1 MSLKLKSS
9 GNQQVKLKLSNIK
22 KGISNPKP
30 LLKRIGVL
38 ILNEVNKNFVRG
50 SNDGNAWTPN
60 APATIARKGSSKPL
74 IDTGNLRASFTY
86 QVKRN
91 SVEIGSPVFYSEF
104 HEFGTSTIPQ
114 RKMLPKD
121 SKASKIAVAQTKIYL
136 KTLANRPV

>member
-1 MSLKLKSS
+1 MSLKLKTS
-9 GNQQVKLKLSNIK
+9 GNKQAKIKLDKIA
-22 KGISNPKP
+22 KGIRNPRP
-30 LLKRIGVL
+30 LLKQIGVL

-50 SNDGNAWTPN
+50 SNDGDAWTPN

-74 IDTGNLRASFTY
+74 IDTGNLRASFTF

-91 SVEIGSPVFYSEF
+91 SVEIGSPLFYSEF